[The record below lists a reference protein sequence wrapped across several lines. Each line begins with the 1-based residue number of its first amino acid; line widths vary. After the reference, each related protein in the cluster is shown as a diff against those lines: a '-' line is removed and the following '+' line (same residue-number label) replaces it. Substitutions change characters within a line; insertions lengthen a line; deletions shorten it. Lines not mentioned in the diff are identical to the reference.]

1 MLAKCLFRTKVQAR
15 AFSSSVTYDFKD
27 LILDPNQ
34 KGKDMY
40 EVYKL
45 EAEGMPMKAT
55 TNKEELMAYHRRM
68 FIMRRT
74 ELEADRLYKGKMI
87 RGFCH
92 LYDGQESIAEGMEA
106 GLTYDDMLITAYRD
120 HCQAIA
126 RGDTPYRVIAE
137 MVQKRT
143 GSSGGKGGSMHY
155 YNSKNN
161 FYGGNGIVGAQ
172 VPVGAGLAFA
182 LKYKKQP
189 NIAVAMYGDGAANQ
203 GQIFEASTMAKLWKL
218 PIAFVCEN
226 NLYGMGTSNER
237 HSANTSYYARG
248 DTVPGFKV
256 DAQNV
261 LIVRETM
268 KWSKDWILKNGP
280 LFIEYSTYRYHGHS
294 MSDPGTT
301 YRSRDE
307 IKHVRDY
314 RDPIMK
320 VKVMLMENNWAT
332 EAELKAIEKD
342 IRKSIEA
349 DVEKL
354 LKDPEPTFEDLYAH
368 VATTKQY
375 IRGVTHDLTSHEYEV
390 NA

>member
-1 MLAKCLFRTKVQAR
+1 MLARSLIRTKVQAAR

-27 LILDPNQ
+27 LILDPAQ
-34 KGKDMY
+34 KGQKLY
-40 EVYKL
+40 SLYKL
-45 EAEGMPMKAT
+45 EESGMPTTAT
-55 TNKEELMAYHRRM
+55 TNKEELMAYLNRM
-68 FIMRRT
+68 IVMRRT

-172 VPVGAGLAFA
+172 VPVGTGLAFA

-203 GQIFEASTMAKLWKL
+203 GQIFEAANMAKLWKL

-226 NLYGMGTSNER
+226 NLYGMGTTNER
-237 HSANTSYYARG
+237 AAANTEYHSRG
-248 DTVPGFKV
+248 DTIPGFKI

-268 KWSKDWILKNGP
+268 KWSKSWILDNGP
-280 LFIEYSTYRYHGHS
+280 LFIEYMTYRYHGHS

-301 YRSRDE
+301 YRTRDE
-307 IKHVRDY
+307 IKNVRDY
-314 RDPIMK
+314 RDPIML
-320 VKVMLMENNWAT
+320 VKHMLDENSWAT
-332 EAELKAIEKD
+332 EPELKAIEKE
-342 IRKSIEA
+342 IRKRIEA
-349 DVEKL
+349 DVEQL
-354 LKDPEPTFEDLYAH
+354 LKDPEPNFEDLYAH
-368 VATTKQY
+368 VNTTKQY
-375 IRGVTHDLTSHEYEV
+375 IRGVTHDLTSHETTY
-390 NA
+390 